1 MNRKIRW
8 KADLIGVGIAFFSAL
23 IVSAMFSWSGGPFS
37 DWEEQT
43 VDYQFKLRG
52 SLPVDPRIV
61 LIDIDDQSIR
71 KIGLWPWDRS
81 FHAKMIEILSESGAA
96 VIAYDVL
103 FNQQMERAGDEALV
117 QAVRKA
123 GNVILPTGFEL
134 EKNAALLSMKREIG
148 PFAEVRRA
156 AAGLGHISANRDPD
170 GTIRRMPL
178 VVDAGGQ
185 YFPAFSLAILTGY
198 FQVPQDKVLIDPEKN
213 IVLQNTLMSGQN
225 TKGEVSIPIERY
237 GMMRINFA
245 GRWVETFSHFS
256 FVDILTEWEM
266 GNHQD
271 LLDIIQGKICLV
283 TNTATGF
290 DLKPVPLEVD
300 YPGGGI
306 HANSINTILTGLYL
320 HDLGFLPTFGL
331 TLLLSVMV
339 AIFAV
344 RWSLWISFVSM
355 ILLALVYLPLT
366 IYTFHN
372 GLITPILPPILA
384 SGLTYVSALLYQ
396 NRLSRKHIEALTD
409 DKEQIGKTLR
419 EVTQALRENEIE
431 LIKSR
436 EELSHLICTMDQIR
450 DREQEKL
457 ERIRYLETALEQV
470 GVQQDDL
477 LNKKWILE
485 EKVADLVAVPVRE
498 DESINMEWKILQR
511 EFARHG
517 VITYSA
523 KIFKV
528 FDMAKKVAVTNE
540 PVLIQGETGTGKELF
555 ARAIHTMSPRSQK
568 PFVTINT
575 PALPDNLIESELFGH
590 LKGSFTGAVTD
601 KKGKFQLA
609 DGGTVFLDEIGE
621 LRPDLQAKLL
631 RVLQNGEVDRVGA
644 NSPIRVDVRIIAA
657 TNRDLQAEV
666 RGRFFRNDLYFRL
679 NVVSINLPSLRE
691 RLEDIEALAD
701 YFLKKHILE
710 SGRKIKGISQ
720 KALEMLKRHPWPGNV
735 RELENVISRGVIMA
749 SGDWITEDDLELTE
763 EVMIHPEQKNFTED
777 DIEAIEEGEPLS
789 DKAFLSIL
797 RENEFE
803 IGRTAQQL
811 NMSRGTVGSRFKGI
825 SFKVLAQCGGD
836 FTQAT
841 REIAADSRAFD
852 LVERRV
858 REYYENLIQVIQGY
872 DNFDEAIQECHRRFK
887 NLQERYIGS
896 LDLLVRKHFGQIVTK
911 R

>member
-1 MNRKIRW
+1 
-8 KADLIGVGIAFFSAL
+8 
-23 IVSAMFSWSGGPFS
+23 
-37 DWEEQT
+37 
-43 VDYQFKLRG
+43 
-52 SLPVDPRIV
+52 
-61 LIDIDDQSIR
+61 
-71 KIGLWPWDRS
+71 
-81 FHAKMIEILSESGAA
+81 
-96 VIAYDVL
+96 
-103 FNQQMERAGDEALV
+103 
-117 QAVRKA
+117 
-123 GNVILPTGFEL
+123 
-134 EKNAALLSMKREIG
+134 
-148 PFAEVRRA
+148 
-156 AAGLGHISANRDPD
+156 
-170 GTIRRMPL
+170 
-178 VVDAGGQ
+178 
-185 YFPAFSLAILTGY
+185 
-198 FQVPQDKVLIDPEKN
+198 
-213 IVLQNTLMSGQN
+213 
-225 TKGEVSIPIERY
+225 
-237 GMMRINFA
+237 
-245 GRWVETFSHFS
+245 
-256 FVDILTEWEM
+256 
-266 GNHQD
+266 
-271 LLDIIQGKICLV
+271 
-283 TNTATGF
+283 
-290 DLKPVPLEVD
+290 
-300 YPGGGI
+300 
-306 HANSINTILTGLYL
+306 
-320 HDLGFLPTFGL
+320 
-331 TLLLSVMV
+331 
-339 AIFAV
+339 
-344 RWSLWISFVSM
+344 M

-366 IYTFHN
+366 IYTFHE

-384 SGLTYVSALLYQ
+384 IGLTYVSALLYQ

-470 GVQQDDL
+470 GVLQDDL

-555 ARAIHTMSPRSQK
+555 ARAIHAMSPRSQR

-601 KKGKFQLA
+601 KKGKFQVA
-609 DGGTVFLDEIGE
+609 DGGTIFLDEIGE

-666 RGRFFRNDLYFRL
+666 RGRLFRNDLYFRL

-691 RLEDIEALAD
+691 RLEDIEVLSD

-720 KALEMLKRHPWPGNV
+720 KALEMLKRHSWPGNV
-735 RELENVISRGVIMA
+735 RELENVISRGVIMTR
-749 SGDWITEDDLELTE
+749 GDWITEDDLELTE
-763 EVMIHPEQKNFTED
+763 AVMIHPEQKNFTED
-777 DIEAIEEGEPLS
+777 YIEAIEEGEPLS
-789 DKAFLSIL
+789 DKAFLAIL

-803 IGRTAQQL
+803 IWRTAQQL

-858 REYYENLIQVIQGY
+858 HEYYENLIQVIHGY

-896 LDLLVRKHFGQIVTK
+896 LDLLVRKYFGQTVTK